1 MLQPRRAGRWGG
13 REGVRSTCGLF
24 RIPRFGC
31 SLFMGKFEAV
41 WEWVTSEYNT
51 GSIGD
56 NYYRFCYKQDQMNS
70 KNSFQGRCVHSCL
83 ANGFL
88 VVAPFRGSGPS
99 RNTGNCTKDEKE
111 KNERNSLLERA
122 AAARVSRGRDDRR
135 RAAAAAGCAS
145 IRAAA
150 CDRDWRFNT
159 CGPQDAERGRCEHAD
174 RKR

>member
-1 MLQPRRAGRWGG
+1 M
-13 REGVRSTCGLF
+13 V
-24 RIPRFGC
+24 
-31 SLFMGKFEAV
+31 KFEAV

-56 NYYRFCYKQDQMNS
+56 NYYRFCYKQEQMNS
-70 KNSFQGRCVHSCL
+70 KNSFRGRCVHSCL

-88 VVAPFRGSGPS
+88 RCRALPGVTSF
-99 RNTGNCTKDEKE
+99 KE
-111 KNERNSLLERA
+111 HRKLHERRKRKKRCSMRNSLLKRA

-145 IRAAA
+145 VRAAA

-159 CGPQDAERGRCEHAD
+159 CGPQDAE
-174 RKR
+174 